1 MKSSGP
7 VAFVVPSTSAPSSTG
22 GVTLKDI
29 MVQLQRINV
38 HLDTFTDELCQ
49 VNTRV
54 SRIARCWARF
64 GGFATSRSPSLEAS
78 ANEDGEDSDD
88 GVNVDAAS
96 SFNDDEMTTSQ

>member
-88 GVNVDAAS
+88 GVDVDDAS
-96 SFNDDEMTTSQ
+96 SFNDDEMMTSQ